1 MCNEFLS
8 EKEQIK
14 ENARNE
20 VQNEIVNLKLERD
33 NEIQKIYKRLVVIH
47 LNLNVLVS
55 KKAASLLTLA
65 SHSPSW
71 MKWVFVVEKFSP
83 LQLNA

>member
-1 MCNEFLS
+1 MESFICSNFQMCNEFLS

-33 NEIQKIYKRLVVIH
+33 NEIQKIYKR
-47 LNLNVLVS
+47 
-55 KKAASLLTLA
+55 
-65 SHSPSW
+65 
-71 MKWVFVVEKFSP
+71 FV
-83 LQLNA
+83 

>member
-33 NEIQKIYKRLVVIH
+33 NEIQKIYKRLVCFKCPCIH
-47 LNLNVLVS
+47 FETIKFNKS
-55 KKAASLLTLA
+55 ESLY
-65 SHSPSW
+65 
-71 MKWVFVVEKFSP
+71 
-83 LQLNA
+83 

>member
-33 NEIQKIYKRLVVIH
+33 NEIQKIYKRVQQAIEKKDSTIQLIQKE
-47 LNLNVLVS
+47 NVSMRERCIKLEAIIRQQRKDYCV
-55 KKAASLLTLA
+55 K
-65 SHSPSW
+65 
-71 MKWVFVVEKFSP
+71 
-83 LQLNA
+83 